1 MITSIRVDAFPSST
15 VVGYFAERIYRSEE
29 VKQQFEEDLNTWHDV
44 IKEWCSN
51 INVKVGEWN
60 KQVEE
65 LFNKEE
71 AVIVKMAPIQLHV
84 FSVESLIHIFESPIN
99 PSIQKKLYCDV
110 VHQFSCHYSSIVAH
124 FEQLHKI
131 CNRLLLKSTKNPGL
145 ENVLCYS
152 RKFKKIFS
160 PQHLVSSSK
169 DPEEALHHL
178 QNIPIEFLNNEE
190 GHPDFDLLEQVHALI
205 FEQLQQ
211 LE

>member
-29 VKQQFEEDLNTWHDV
+29 VKQQFEEDLNTWHDG

-51 INVKVGEWN
+51 INVKVDEWN

-71 AVIVKMAPIQLHV
+71 AVIVEMAPIQLHV

-131 CNRLLLKSTKNPGL
+131 CNRFLLKSTKNPGL

-160 PQHLVSSSK
+160 PQHPAVPAK
-169 DPEEALHHL
+169 
-178 QNIPIEFLNNEE
+178 IPKRPFIIYKIFPLN
-190 GHPDFDLLEQVHALI
+190 F
-205 FEQLQQ
+205 
-211 LE
+211 